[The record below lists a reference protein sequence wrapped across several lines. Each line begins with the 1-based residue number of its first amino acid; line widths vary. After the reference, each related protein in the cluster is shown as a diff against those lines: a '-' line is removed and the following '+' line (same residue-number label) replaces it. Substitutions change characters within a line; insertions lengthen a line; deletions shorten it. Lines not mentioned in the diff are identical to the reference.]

1 MNTGDDWQKS
11 QWLPPRL
18 AQGTRV
24 IRQVSCGR
32 CRVGEVG
39 EDGSR
44 LTVEQNVFS
53 RALRAAPFKRSS
65 ASQAVRHQRC
75 VFFGEFNLTVVVA
88 VAFGAEMLHSF
99 PSNETS
105 GGRRRRSAHP
115 DRTGC
120 LHPPRKRRLK
130 LRPSIDGHG
139 THHTCNH
146 SRMASGKTKSLLNV
160 RFGKRLGALR
170 KEKGWTFVYLAE
182 HSGLDDAFLHNL
194 EHGTKEPCLNTID
207 ILAKSFELSISE
219 LMRGV

>member
-1 MNTGDDWQKS
+1 VNTGDDWQKS

-32 CRVGEVG
+32 HRVGEIN
-39 EDGSR
+39 EDRSR

-53 RALRAAPFKRSS
+53 RALRAAPFKRRS
-65 ASQAVRHQRC
+65 ASQAVRHQCC
-75 VFFGEFNLTVVVA
+75 VFFGEFNLAVVVA
-88 VAFGAEMLHSF
+88 VAFGAEMLHSL
-99 PSNETS
+99 PPTRLS
-105 GGRRRRSAHP
+105 GEGDGVRHILTAQ
-115 DRTGC
+115 DAYI
-120 LHPPRKRRLK
+120 PPRKRRLK
-130 LRPSIDGHG
+130 LIPSIDGNG
-139 THHTCNH
+139 KDHTCNH

-182 HSGLDDAFLHNL
+182 HSGLDDAFLQNL

>member
-24 IRQVSCGR
+24 IRQVSCSR
-32 CRVGEVG
+32 RRVGKVG
-39 EDGSR
+39 EARSR

-53 RALRAAPFKRSS
+53 RALGATPYR
-65 ASQAVRHQRC
+65 
-75 VFFGEFNLTVVVA
+75 
-88 VAFGAEMLHSF
+88 AEMLHTF
-99 PSNETS
+99 PSMKNS

-130 LRPSIDGHG
+130 LRPSIDGHR